1 MYKNYIFDLYGTLV
15 DINTNEWKMYLWEK
29 MRILYGYYGA
39 VYTARELKNSYEQLI
54 SFKEKELVDKGVDM
68 SPYYSHESYPE
79 IEIEYVFLDLFRGK
93 GVDAP
98 MELAVHAG
106 QFFRA
111 LSTKYVKLY
120 DGAMEMLEG
129 LKAKGKGVY
138 LLSNAQRIFTEY
150 ELKMLGIYDCFDG
163 ILISSS
169 EGVKKPDIRFFE
181 KIIDRYNLNP
191 KECIMIGNDWNSD
204 INGAHAAGMD
214 SFYIHSNISPEIGG
228 ELKATYS
235 LMEMDLHKVMKM
247 IG

>member
-120 DGAMEMLEG
+120 DGAKEMLEG

-169 EGVKKPDIRFFE
+169 EGVKKPDVRFFE

-235 LMEMDLHKVMKM
+235 LMEMDLHKVMEM

>member
-1 MYKNYIFDLYGTLV
+1 MYQNYVFDLYGTLV

-29 MRILYGYYGA
+29 LRMFYGYHGA
-39 VYTARELKNSYEQLI
+39 VYTARELRNSYEQLV

-79 IEIEYVFLDLFRGK
+79 IEIEYVFLELFRGK
-93 GVDAP
+93 GVDAS
-98 MELAVHAG
+98 MELAIHAG
-106 QFFRA
+106 QIFRA
-111 LSTKYVKLY
+111 LSTKYIKLY
-120 DGAMEMLEG
+120 DGAKEMLTE
-129 LKAKGKGVY
+129 LKARGKGVY

-150 ELKMLGIYDCFDG
+150 ELKYLGIYDCFDG

-181 KIIDRYNLNP
+181 KLLERYNLDA
-191 KECIMIGNDWNSD
+191 KSCIMIGNDWNSD